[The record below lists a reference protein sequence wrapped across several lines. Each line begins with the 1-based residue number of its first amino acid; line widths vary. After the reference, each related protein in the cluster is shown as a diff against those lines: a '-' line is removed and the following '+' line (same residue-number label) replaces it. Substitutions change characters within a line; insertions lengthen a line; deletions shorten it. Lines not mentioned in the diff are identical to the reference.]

1 MEYRI
6 LSLLERQLLSLG
18 LLEWELLLNP
28 RKKAS
33 KWRNSYLSQAIEG
46 VRGLYF
52 STVKEE
58 IAAIKRA

>member
-52 STVKEE
+52 STV
-58 IAAIKRA
+58 